1 MMKKAWCLALAASLA
16 ACGQPAAPPDTPP
29 VDLAETAE
37 APAEAEIQSPYE
49 IGQPSA
55 SDVDYAALAAY
66 PDGWAVTTGWPG
78 EYPAGF
84 VVLDAGVTVEGRARP
99 NPQEP
104 ATVPCTLPQ
113 YANYQIWNQPRV
125 DGDDLTF
132 IVATKIVPVTLS
144 SDASIEV
151 PTDAGGMQTLELK
164 AGDVLSYL
172 RYLGEGF
179 AVFGFN
185 GAEFDINEAELRDIS
200 DLDASAITE
209 DQWVDVACKE
219 GTRAWLLYSE
229 VIAEDT
235 IVPSPIIGFGEASDI
250 DPADLDR
257 VRAEGLEAEA
267 TDDAFEGIEPGDVE
281 Q

>member
-1 MMKKAWCLALAASLA
+1 MKKAWCLSLAASLA
-16 ACGQPAAPPDTPP
+16 ACGQPAAPPDAPP
-29 VDLAETAE
+29 AEVAEPSETA
-37 APAEAEIQSPYE
+37 PEAEIQSPYE

-66 PDGWAVTTGWPG
+66 PEGWAVTTGWPG

-84 VVLDAGVTVEGRARP
+84 VVLDPGVTVDGRARP

-125 DGDDLTF
+125 DGDELTF
-132 IVATKIVPVTLS
+132 IVATKEVPVTLK

-185 GAEFDINEAELRDIS
+185 GAEYDINEAELRDIS

-209 DQWVDVACKE
+209 DQWVNVSCKE

-229 VIAEDT
+229 VIAESS
-235 IVPSPIIGFGEASDI
+235 IVPSPIVGFGEASDI
-250 DPADLDR
+250 DASEVDD
-257 VRAEGLEAEA
+257 VRAQGLAMEA
-267 TDDAFEGIEPGDVE
+267 DPGEVTQNQSQD
-281 Q
+281 